1 MLRHN
6 HPQTHQRQNLIKVK
20 ARFTN
25 GALTPLEPVELEEG
39 EEVTLSIDAVLRLSN
54 FVI

>member
-1 MLRHN
+1 MI
-6 HPQTHQRQNLIKVK
+6 QKVK

-25 GALTPLEPVELEEG
+25 GALMPLEPVEMEKG
-39 EEVTLSIDAVLRLSN
+39 DEVTLAIDAVLRLSN